1 MRRFARAWAIAVAGL
16 VAVAAAAVAQPAG
29 ARAAPTG
36 TTALI
41 VVDVPLHYSPV
52 AQTIVNGAK
61 LAAGQINADGG
72 VSVDHRAV
80 QLRVRAVDSQLSP
93 ITTRDNV
100 DAAIADGAVAVVD
113 EGTGVDAAWQAA
125 SDAGLPIGIVYQ
137 GAASLVDAKAR
148 PNVFRIAPTDHG
160 VAFRLAEYVVPMHA
174 RVALITDDSVYGTGG
189 QSALHDAFA
198 TIPNAVVA
206 DLQVPAGT
214 DPAPEVIEARDS
226 GASAIVVWAE
236 APTVAAVVRAVRQSG
251 WTVPIYSAPSAE
263 DPLVRQQLADHPDWL
278 DGLTFALSRLTS
290 ERGPGPFEQ
299 FDAAYTQRFGADLVG
314 VKSQGRN
321 VIQAPDYAMYSYDF
335 VKVVAAA
342 MQRSGSSRESA
353 SLLKAMDRVEITG
366 ANGDERSFNE
376 LSHEGVVDDDIFF
389 AVFHDMVWTPVKN
402 DALSATLPPIKQTN

>member
-1 MRRFARAWAIAVAGL
+1 MRRFARALAVTVAGL
-16 VAVAAAAVAQPAG
+16 FAVAAAAIAEPAG
-29 ARAAPTG
+29 AGAATAG
-36 TTALI
+36 TTALF

-61 LAAGQINADGG
+61 LAADQINADGG
-72 VSVDHRAV
+72 VSVNHRAV
-80 QLRVRAVDSQLSP
+80 RLRVQAVDSQLSP
-93 ITTRDNV
+93 TTTRANV
-100 DAAIADGAVAVVD
+100 NAAIADGAVAVVD

-125 SDAGLPIGIVYQ
+125 NDAGLPIGIVYQ

-160 VAFRLAEYVVPMHA
+160 VAFRLAEYVIPMHP
-174 RVALITDDSVYGTGG
+174 RVALITDDSEDGTGG
-189 QSALHDAFA
+189 LSALHDAFA
-198 TIPNAVVA
+198 TIPNAVAA

-226 GASAIVVWAE
+226 GAGAIIVWAE
-236 APTVAAVVRAVRQSG
+236 APTVAAVVRAVRQAG

-263 DPLVRQQLADHPDWL
+263 DPLVRQQLADHPEWL

-342 MQRSGSSRESA
+342 MQRSGSTRESPR
-353 SLLKAMDRVEITG
+353 LVKAMERVEITG

-402 DALSATLPPIKQTN
+402 DPLSATLPPIKQTN